1 MLLTM
6 GSCLL
11 LDFVRKLMHFRIV
24 GMDASEEATGAAADG
39 QVHHDCQEQVTGSC
53 LRVTFSKM

>member
-1 MLLTM
+1 MLYAL
-6 GSCLL
+6 GICWI
-11 LDFVRKLMHFRIV
+11 LDFVRKLMHFSIV
-24 GMDASEEATGAAADG
+24 GMGASEEATGAATDG